1 MAYLPQLNDISASRD
16 MISSFRGYN
25 HSYQL
30 TDNEFYDMKNMS
42 SRNYPALSPRVQ
54 RGGKKYEV
62 ECIGLHAHEKLC
74 VVQGITTTEL
84 DNVHFGSAIDIDGNI
99 IATDPSSSSDSPT
112 ETYEGWL
119 YYGGELITKQLTQN
133 KKTMVNM
140 GAKVLIWPDKV
151 VFNTTDKT
159 VENLENTI
167 TTSGSVKYQLC
178 KVDTTDYQTYTTSDS
193 APSDPTDGQ
202 LWMNTSTTPHV
213 LMQYSVLYLSWQ
225 SIPTTYIKLSATGI
239 GKGFKAYDAVTI
251 SGATDSNMNG
261 DFILYGCT
269 DDFIVITGIVDKAGT
284 DTAAITIKRT
294 VPDMDFVCEHNN
306 RIWGCNSEKHEIY
319 ACKLGD
325 PANWNYFTDQSTASY
340 AATVGSVG
348 DFTGCISHG
357 GYVLFFKE
365 NEIIT
370 LHGNKPSNFQL
381 DYAKC
386 RGVEKG
392 SEKSLVVVNE
402 TLYYKSVY
410 DVCAYGS
417 TSPTPVS
424 EALGKTHYKNA
435 VAGALGSIYYISME
449 DDSGVHWLF
458 SYDDKLGI
466 WHKHDNT
473 SVVEFATLGQE
484 LYFMEG
490 DADADGWS
498 LVTMNGTTSVYDET
512 LTLEA
517 PVEWYATTGDI
528 GMGLPNNKYISK
540 LQFRLEVPEGSL
552 VRIELEYDSSG
563 QWVEKYRINPT
574 KKRSITVPIIP
585 RRCDHMKVR
594 ISGVGDCTIY
604 SFTRTVEEG
613 SEV

>member
-1 MAYLPQLNDISASRD
+1 MAYLPQLNDISASRE
-16 MISSFRGYN
+16 MINSFRGYN

-30 TDNEFYDMKNMS
+30 ADNEFYDMKNMS

-54 RGGKKYEV
+54 RTGVKYENS
-62 ECIGLHAHEKLC
+62 CIGLHAHEKLC
-74 VVQGITTTEL
+74 TVQYIITVELDVTEFGSTTEKVPSPP
-84 DNVHFGSAIDIDGNI
+84 VH
-99 IATDPSSSSDSPT
+99 
-112 ETYEGWL
+112 EGWL
-119 YYGGELITKQLTQN
+119 YYGGELITSHLSPE

-140 GAKVLIWPDKV
+140 GTKVLIWPDKV
-151 VFNTTDKT
+151 AFNTVDKT
-159 VENLENTI
+159 CESLENTV

-178 KVDTTDYQTYTTSDS
+178 KVDTSDYQSYTTSDS

-202 LWMNTSTTPHV
+202 LWMNTSVTPHV

-251 SGATDSNMNG
+251 SGATNSNMNG

-284 DTAAITIKRT
+284 DTSAITIKRT

-325 PANWNYFTDQSTASY
+325 PTNWNYFTDQSTASY

-402 TLYYKSVY
+402 TLYYKSMY

-424 EALGKTHYKNA
+424 EALGNTHYKNA

-449 DDSGVHWLF
+449 DDNGEHWLF

-466 WHKHDNT
+466 WHKHDNS
-473 SVVEFATLGQE
+473 SVLGFATLGQE
-484 LYFMEG
+484 LYYMEG
-490 DADADGWS
+490 DTDADAWS
-498 LVTMNGTTSVYDET
+498 LISMNGTFSAYDTATTMES
-512 LTLEA
+512 

-552 VRIELEYDSSG
+552 VKIELEYDSSG

>member
-30 TDNEFYDMKNMS
+30 ADNEFYDMKNMS

-74 VVQGITTTEL
+74 VVQGITTVEL

-99 IATDPSSSSDSPT
+99 ITTDSSSSSDSPA
-112 ETYEGWL
+112 ETHEGWL
-119 YYGGELITKQLTQN
+119 YYGGELITTKLSQN

-151 VFNTTDKT
+151 VFNTADKT

-269 DDFIVITGIVDKAGT
+269 DDFIVITGIVDNAGT

-325 PANWNYFTDQSTASY
+325 PTNWNYFTDQSTASY

-449 DDSGVHWLF
+449 DDSGEHWLF
-458 SYDDKLGI
+458 SYDDKLGL

-490 DADADGWS
+490 DADANGWS

-512 LTLEA
+512 LTLES